1 MVKEILEKL
10 DIELPENIIQ
20 IVEEYAK
27 KNKISSS
34 KLEELVKAVHERYLQ
49 TSVEFGEAV
58 GTVAAQSIGEPGTQM
73 MMRTKHY
80 AGVAMEV
87 TRGLPRLIEIF
98 DARSIPS
105 TPRMDIFLV
114 PEFAKDE
121 KKAKIFANKIIMT
134 TVNQLARTIDIDFAN
149 SRIGVKFDNEKLQ
162 ERGMK
167 IADAAAIL
175 KKELRYKLEVDR
187 DTLFVYARTSS
198 AASLYALKDKVR
210 AAMVSGISN
219 IEHAVIQ
226 EENGEYV
233 IYTRGSNLKVIIVM
247 DEVDKTRTISN
258 DPHQLE
264 KVFGIEAARTC
275 IIKETIDT
283 LRDAGLTVDVR
294 HVMLVAEIMTVDG
307 AVKPIGRHGV
317 SGQKG
322 SVLARASFEET
333 VKHLLNAAMKGER
346 DTLTGVVENVIVGQV
361 VSVGTGLP
369 KLVMKE
375 K

>member
-1 MVKEILEKL
+1 MVRKILEKL
-10 DIELPENIIQ
+10 DIELPENIIK
-20 IVEEYAK
+20 IVEDFAK
-27 KNKISSS
+27 EHKISGA
-34 KLEELVKAVHERYLQ
+34 KLEELVKQVHDRYKL

-105 TPRMDIFLV
+105 TPRMEIHLI
-114 PEFAKDE
+114 PESAKNE
-121 KKAKIFANKIIMT
+121 GKAKLFANKIITT
-134 TVNQLARTIDIDFAN
+134 TVNQLAKTIDIDFAN
-149 SRIGVKFDNEKLQ
+149 SRIGIKFDSEKLQ

-167 IADAAAIL
+167 LNDALNIL
-175 KKELRYKLEVDR
+175 KKELRYKIDIER
-187 DTLFVYARTSS
+187 DTLFVYSRTGS

-210 AAMVSGISN
+210 AAMVSGVSG

-226 EENGEYV
+226 EEDGDFV
-233 IYTRGSNLKVIIVM
+233 IYTRGSNLKEIIEM
-247 DEVDKTRTISN
+247 DIVNKTRTISN

-264 KVFGIEAARTC
+264 KVLGIEAARTS
-275 IIKETIDT
+275 IIRETLDT
-283 LRDAGLTVDVR
+283 LRDAGLTVDLR
-294 HVMLVAEIMTVDG
+294 HVMLISDTMTVDG
-307 AVKPIGRHGV
+307 VVKPIGRHGV

-333 VKHLLNAAMKGER
+333 VKHLLDAAIKGES

>member
-1 MVKEILEKL
+1 MVRETIKKL
-10 DIELPENIIQ
+10 DIDLPENIIKL
-20 IVEEYAK
+20 VEDYVGK
-27 KNKISSS
+27 KKITGA
-34 KLEELVKAVHERYLQ
+34 KLEELVKKVDARYKK
-49 TSVEFGEAV
+49 TVVEFGEPV

-105 TPRMDIFLV
+105 TPRMDIHLISKHSKN
-114 PEFAKDE
+114 EA
-121 KKAKIFANKIIMT
+121 KAKLFANKIIVT

-149 SRIGVKFDNEKLQ
+149 SRIGIKFDSEKLQ

-167 IADAAAIL
+167 IQDALIIL
-175 KKELRYKLEVDR
+175 KKELRYTLEVER
-187 DTLFVYARTSS
+187 DTLFVYSKKAT

-210 AAMVSGISN
+210 AAMVSGVPG

-226 EENGEYV
+226 KEGDEYV
-233 IYTRGSNLKVIIVM
+233 IYTRGSNLKEIIEM
-247 DEVDKTRTISN
+247 EDVDQTRTSSN
-258 DPHQLE
+258 DPHQIE
-264 KVFGIEAARTC
+264 KVLGIEAARTC
-275 IIKETIDT
+275 IINETMDT
-283 LRDAGLTVDVR
+283 LRDAGLTVDIR
-294 HVMLVAEIMTVDG
+294 HVMMIADMMSVDG
-307 AVKPIGRHGV
+307 LVRPIGRHGV
-317 SGQKG
+317 SGKKG

-333 VKHLLNAAMKGER
+333 VKHLLDASMKGER

-361 VSVGTGLP
+361 ISVGTGLP

>member
-1 MVKEILEKL
+1 MVRKILEKL
-10 DIELPENIIQ
+10 DIELPENIIK
-20 IVEEYAK
+20 IVEDFAK
-27 KNKISSS
+27 EHKISGA
-34 KLEELVKAVHERYLQ
+34 KLEELVKQVHDRYKL

-98 DARSIPS
+98 DALSIPS
-105 TPRMDIFLV
+105 TPRMEIHLI
-114 PEFAKDE
+114 PESAKNE
-121 KKAKIFANKIIMT
+121 GKAKLFANKIITT
-134 TVNQLARTIDIDFAN
+134 TVNQLAKTIDIDFAN
-149 SRIGVKFDNEKLQ
+149 SRIGIKFDSEKLQ

-167 IADAAAIL
+167 LNDALNIL
-175 KKELRYKLEVDR
+175 KKELRYKIDIER
-187 DTLFVYARTSS
+187 DTLFVYSRTGS

-210 AAMVSGISN
+210 AAMVSGVSG

-226 EENGEYV
+226 EEDGDFV
-233 IYTRGSNLKVIIVM
+233 IYTRGSNLKEIIEM
-247 DEVDKTRTISN
+247 DIVNKTRTISN

-264 KVFGIEAARTC
+264 KVLGIEAARTS
-275 IIKETIDT
+275 IIRETLDT
-283 LRDAGLTVDVR
+283 LRDAGLTVDLR
-294 HVMLVAEIMTVDG
+294 HVMLISDTMTVDG
-307 AVKPIGRHGV
+307 VVKPIGRHGV

-333 VKHLLNAAMKGER
+333 VKHLLDAAIKGES